1 MNGQDLLEA
10 MSFIDESYIHQMET
24 VQKPRRKVLRWQ
36 PVAAMAAC
44 LALAMTG
51 LWLYSPTK
59 SMPDTAMPE
68 MQVATVSETVAMNR
82 MLQEPQVMAAMIV
95 EDDLATGAA
104 ACLEMTVWLE
114 PQADGTLLCTVVESG
129 TASYEVGT
137 SLHIILPEDAGDTAE
152 GTYIVRFQ
160 PNEMSDT
167 VQAQELLPMDVDN
180 E

>member
-24 VQKPRRKVLRWQ
+24 VQKLRRKVLRWQ

-82 MLQEPQVMAAMIV
+82 MLQEPQVMAAMALD
-95 EDDLATGAA
+95 DDLATGA

-114 PQADGTLLCTVVESG
+114 PQADGSVLCTVVESG

-137 SLHIILPEDAGDTAE
+137 SLRIILPEDAGDTAE

-160 PNEMSDT
+160 PNGLEDT
-167 VQAQELLPMDVDN
+167 VEAMELVPMNN